1 MQAVYIYIYVYTYIY
16 IQILKICTT
25 PSLYI
30 CIGIQVYIYIEI
42 YRYICIYIYIYIVM
56 YIPPTSPKTPRSHIS
71 MHPTCYSHNFMQ
83 FPIYINLEP
92 GVDSDVWIDHSS
104 FSTLTEYA
112 DHLASLASKREA
124 RGKALKMP
132 PHWPTDGEYKFV
144 ERIEQWWVKSKFDEK
159 MASPLPRKFQVADKL
174 TDLSLKDNFSQK
186 KAQVEFGKE
195 SACIFDMIENYRRE
209 IKTSGKAQAIEDTDD
224 EDDDA
229 SEFFVTAPPS
239 DLAAR
244 APFEHVHPIHF

>member
-1 MQAVYIYIYVYTYIY
+1 MHHPLSIYLYRYTGIYIYIY
-16 IQILKICTT
+16 
-25 PSLYI
+25 
-30 CIGIQVYIYIEI
+30 
-42 YRYICIYIYIYIVM
+42 RYIDICIYIYIVM

-92 GVDSDVWIDHSS
+92 GVDSDVYIDHST

-124 RGKALKMP
+124 RGKALTMP

-174 TDLSLKDNFSQK
+174 TDLSVKDNFSQK

-209 IKTSGKAQAIEDTDD
+209 IKTSGKLRQSRIPT
-224 EDDDA
+224 
-229 SEFFVTAPPS
+229 TRMTMPPS
-239 DLAAR
+239 SLSLRHLQILQPA
-244 APFEHVHPIHF
+244 HPSSMYILYIFNG